1 MGMENKGFD
10 ADGFYRALAAT
21 VTARSTN
28 WKQVSADT
36 GVSTSTLSRMATG
49 RQPDAA
55 SLTALAAWSGLDPTD
70 FTSVKRRTAEPI
82 ALAVKLLR
90 QDPKLDKN
98 AADSL
103 EAILKTAY
111 LKLKKN

>member
-1 MGMENKGFD
+1 MENKGFD
-10 ADGFYRALAAT
+10 GDGFYRALAAT
-21 VTARSTN
+21 VTARSTS

-49 RQPDAA
+49 RAADVA

-82 ALAVKLLR
+82 ALAVKLL
-90 QDPKLDKN
+90 P
-98 AADSL
+98 SGP
-103 EAILKTAY
+103 
-111 LKLKKN
+111 

>member
-1 MGMENKGFD
+1 MDNKGFD

-28 WKQVSADT
+28 WKQVSEET

-55 SLTALAAWSGLDPTD
+55 SLTALAAWSGLDPTE
-70 FTSVKRRTAEPI
+70 FTSIRRRKAEPI

-90 QDPKLDKN
+90 QDPKLDKD